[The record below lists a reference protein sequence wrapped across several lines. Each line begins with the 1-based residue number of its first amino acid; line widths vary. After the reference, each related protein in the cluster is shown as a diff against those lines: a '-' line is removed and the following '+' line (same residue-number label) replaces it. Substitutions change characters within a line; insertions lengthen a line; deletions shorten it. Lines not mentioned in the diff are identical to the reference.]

1 MNSPLLIHSRTGEIC
16 FPRSAEAA
24 AEGRQ
29 RAVQGGRSGIA
40 KISNTNI
47 RTASASHPLPAGEA
61 AALLPRHRGR

>member
-1 MNSPLLIHSRTGEIC
+1 MNSSLLIHSTGESC
-16 FPRSAEAA
+16 FPSSVEAA

-29 RAVQGGRSGIA
+29 RVFSDGRSSVA

-47 RTASASHPLPAGEA
+47 RTASASHPLPADKA